1 MSPVEPRPLVI
12 GTMGLPSSEEMGDLC
27 FLPKRLAAFDS
38 AGANRPPLM
47 APRAERNARRLQ
59 SNFFKFICSFPY
71 EFFSCRRK
79 LLFSRRG
86 DDHRAA
92 DDFDQGIPRNPFNSH
107 ARAGRSFA
115 GREIGS

>member
-47 APRAERNARRLQ
+47 APSAERNARRLQ

-71 EFFSCRRK
+71 EFFPAAANY
-79 LLFSRRG
+79 FSAG
-86 DDHRAA
+86 AA
-92 DDFDQGIPRNPFNSH
+92 MTTALPTISIRESPGIHSTAMH
-107 ARAGRSFA
+107 ARDGALPG
-115 GREIGS
+115 EK